1 MTRADRRRALGQHFL
16 ADPVV
21 AERIVDAVAS
31 TPADLVCEIGAGEG
45 ILTTFLA
52 ARAGH
57 LVALEI
63 DPPLYARLLRLKAAW
78 PELDVQLADART
90 FPYESLRER
99 WPAARRVLI
108 VGNLPY
114 SASKPILLRVWEARA
129 ALDQATLMLQWEVA
143 ERLVAPPGGKAY
155 GILSVFWQTWAD
167 VVLLFR
173 VPPTAFRPPPAV
185 ESAVVQATFRP
196 APRVP
201 VEDPATFVRVVK
213 AGFAQ
218 RRKTLANALRAGF
231 PRLGAAGIAARLERA
246 GLDGRRRAETLNL
259 QEFARLA
266 ESFAGPEG
274 A

>member
-1 MTRADRRRALGQHFL
+1 VTRADRRRALGQHFL